1 MRQTVSNKITMSKQ
15 QSKIFRFKISLLEIE
30 PEIWRVIEVPESY
43 TFWDLHVAIQDAMG
57 WLDYHLHSFDPNSSS
72 RPDNRAIGIPEGP
85 MDSDF
90 IAGWTI
96 PITKHFIGRGDS
108 ARYEYDFG
116 DGWIH
121 EIELLAIEPKQSDIT
136 YPRCISGERACPP
149 EDCGSIPGYYRL
161 VEILSDPKDPEYQ
174 DMIEWLKG
182 HAKNYYPYDP
192 EFFDADSVNFWDPKK
207 RLEMML
213 GT

>member
-1 MRQTVSNKITMSKQ
+1 MSKQ
-15 QSKIFRFKISLLEIE
+15 QSKIYRFKIKLLEIE

-57 WLDYHLHSFDPNSSS
+57 WLDYHLHSFVPNSSGS
-72 RPDNRAIGIPEGP
+72 PENSAIGIPEGP

-96 PITKHFIGRGDS
+96 PITKYFINPGDS

-121 EIELLAIEPKQSDIT
+121 IIELIASEPKKSVIT
-136 YPRCISGERACPP
+136 YPRCIYGERACPP

-161 VEILSDPKDPEYQ
+161 VDILSDPEDPEYQ
-174 DMIEWLKG
+174 EMVEWLKG

-192 EFFDADSVNFWDPKK
+192 DYFDPVSVNFWDPKK
-207 RLEMML
+207 RLEMMM

>member
-1 MRQTVSNKITMSKQ
+1 MSKQ

-30 PEIWRVIEVPESY
+30 PVIWRVIEVPGSY

-57 WLDYHLHSFDPNSSS
+57 WLDYHLHSFEPKSSS
-72 RPDNRAIGIPEGP
+72 SPRNRAIGIPEGP
-85 MDSDF
+85 MDSEF

-96 PITKHFIGRGDS
+96 PITKHFKNPADS
-108 ARYEYDFG
+108 TRYEYDFG

-121 EIELLAIEPKQSDIT
+121 EIELLAIEPRGSDLT

-149 EDCGSIPGYYRL
+149 EDCGSSSGYYRL
-161 VEILSDPKDPEYQ
+161 LEILSDPKDPEYH
-174 DMIEWLKG
+174 DTIEWLKG
-182 HAKNYYPYDP
+182 HAKKYYPYDP
-192 EFFDADSVNFWDPKK
+192 EFFDANSVNFWDPKK

-213 GT
+213 Q